1 MSYYV
6 KDYMDKDFP
15 TIQVEASAVEAAK
28 ALNTT
33 KKGYIIVLEKGKPWG
48 IVTEWDLVSKVLAAE
63 KDPKKLSLGQVASTP
78 LITVDPDKD
87 LIEASELMQKNGVK
101 RLPVVKG
108 GVIYG
113 VITSTN
119 IAQKCGE
126 YVNKSVKDVLR
137 WSFPLG

>member
-6 KDYMDKDFP
+6 KDYMDRDFP

-33 KKGYIIVLEKGKPWG
+33 KKGYIIVLEKGKPLG

>member
-6 KDYMDKDFP
+6 KDYMDKEFP
-15 TIQVEASAVEAAK
+15 TIQIEASVVEAAK
-28 ALNTT
+28 ALNDA
-33 KKGYIIVLEKGKPWG
+33 KKGYVIVLEKGKPMG

-63 KDPKKLSLGQVASTP
+63 KDPKKIALKQVTSSP

-87 LIEASELMQKNGVK
+87 LIEASELMQKSGVK

-119 IAQKCGE
+119 LAQKCGE
-126 YVNKSVKDVLR
+126 YGNKSVKDVLR
-137 WSFPLG
+137 WSFPPR

>member
-15 TIQVEASAVEAAK
+15 TIEVEASIIEAAK
-28 ALNTT
+28 VLDKT
-33 KKGYIIVLEKGKPWG
+33 KGGYIIVLEKGRPFG
-48 IVTEWDLVSKVLAAE
+48 IVTEWDIVSKVLAAE
-63 KDPKKLSLGQVASTP
+63 KDPKELSLRQITSTP

-87 LIEASELMQKNGVK
+87 LIEASNFMQKSGVK
-101 RLPVVKG
+101 RLPVIKS

-126 YVNKSVKDVLR
+126 YVNKSVKDILR
-137 WSFPLG
+137 WSFPIG

>member
-15 TIQVEASAVEAAK
+15 TIQVEASITEVAK
-28 ALNTT
+28 LLNDT
-33 KKGYIIVLEKGKPWG
+33 KKGYVIVLEKGKPMG
-48 IVTEWDLVSKVLAAE
+48 IVTEWDLVSKVIAAE
-63 KDPKKLSLGQVASTP
+63 KDPKKLPLKQVTSSP

-87 LIEASELMQKNGVK
+87 LIEASELMQKSGIK

>member
-6 KDYMDKDFP
+6 KDYMDRDFP

-33 KKGYIIVLEKGKPWG
+33 KKGYIIVLEKGKPLG

-63 KDPKKLSLGQVASTP
+63 KDPKKLSLRQVASTP